1 MSNIDSYS
9 GCGLSYYQGRVGWRG
24 DSTGINNLPDTPG
37 PLSPNEE
44 EDQIVNSGRK
54 GITQPPF
61 PRSLREERR
70 GGAGHSSDC
79 TKARICWLPMR
90 LREHSL
96 ASQLPVQQ
104 TGTPSPSQLHQQQNT
119 VGKGGR
125 ARKTSPL
132 EKKSK
137 IHLISLH
144 I

>member
-1 MSNIDSYS
+1 M
-9 GCGLSYYQGRVGWRG
+9 
-24 DSTGINNLPDTPG
+24 
-37 PLSPNEE
+37 
-44 EDQIVNSGRK
+44 NSGRR

-70 GGAGHSSDC
+70 RGAGHSSDC
-79 TKARICWLPMR
+79 TKAGICWLPVR

-104 TGTPSPSQLHQQQNT
+104 TGTPSLSQLQQQNT
-119 VGKGGR
+119 VGKGAR

-137 IHLISLH
+137 IHLIRLH